1 MERQMSVIT
10 TYADGLDSR
19 TATEEDILRAR
30 RLRQRELAAITIVF
44 LNVVDVLVTQHILR
58 THPASRE
65 GNSVLVGL
73 IMSPWIWL
81 PKAGIPLL
89 VVFSTARS
97 PLTRINYQGMVAVW
111 AIYWAVILWNL
122 HILFR

>member
-1 MERQMSVIT
+1 MSVIA
-10 TYADGLDSR
+10 TYPGLDSEG
-19 TATEEDILRAR
+19 APEIDALQAR

-44 LNVVDVLVTQHILR
+44 LNIVDVLVTQYILR

-65 GNSVLVGL
+65 GNSILVGV

-81 PKAGIPLL
+81 PKVGIPLL

-97 PLTRINYQGMVAVW
+97 PLTRFNYRGMVAVW